1 MRILQII
8 PSLRKGGAERL
19 VLDILRE
26 FLSRKNKQIKLV
38 VFRNEID
45 YSIVDIE
52 EHIKIIPSSVSL
64 SLKRKP
70 ILQIDELQKFI
81 EEFEPNIIHTHLFE
95 AELVSHFCHYPQATW
110 FSHIHDNI
118 LQLKNFS
125 FKSLSNKQALT
136 NYFEKSVLFKNYQ
149 KNGGTHFIAISKHT
163 EPYIKSVQSKYPV
176 TLLHNA
182 INVNRFQRRLSD
194 AKGYATQN
202 LIENGGL
209 SGAEEHH
216 YNSPPHALNEVKVLT
231 PRTERSR
238 SANSSLLTI
247 INIGSFVPKKNQTFL
262 LDIIV
267 ELNKLNQ
274 KVNCIFL
281 GDGPLKV
288 EVEQRVKDLNLYDQ
302 CQFLGNVENVE
313 EYLWKSDIYFHT
325 ATYEP
330 LGLVLLEAMAAGLP
344 VVTLDGGG
352 NRDLMENGK
361 NGFILNEQNPKLFAE
376 KILEVKYNE
385 AMKKYNVQFAQKFDI
400 DNYTNKLLELYQSAL
415 KNH

>member
-1 MRILQII
+1 MKILLII
-8 PSLRKGGAERL
+8 PSLLKGGAERL

-26 FLSRKNKQIKLV
+26 FLFRKNIQIKLV
-38 VFRNEID
+38 IFRNELDYAID
-45 YSIVDIE
+45 DIE
-52 EHIKIIPSSVSL
+52 EHLKIIPSSVSL

-81 EEFEPNIIHTHLFE
+81 EEFKPDIIHTNLFE
-95 AELVSHFCHYPQATW
+95 AELVSRFCNYPKARW
-110 FSHIHDNI
+110 FSHIHDNMV
-118 LQLKNFS
+118 QLNNLS
-125 FKSLSNKQALT
+125 VKSISNKQALT
-136 NYFEKSVLFKNYQ
+136 NYYEKRVLFKNYQ

-163 EPYIKSVQSKYPV
+163 ESYIESVQSKYPV
-176 TLLHNA
+176 ILLHNA
-182 INVNRFQRRLSD
+182 INVKRFQKPTNS
-194 AKGYATQN
+194 
-202 LIENGGL
+202 
-209 SGAEEHH
+209 
-216 YNSPPHALNEVKVLT
+216 SPPPLSEVELLT
-231 PRTERSR
+231 TRTERSR
-238 SANSSLLTI
+238 SANSLPLTPNSLPLTPNSSLLTI

-288 EVEQRVKDLNLYDQ
+288 EVEQRAKDLNLYDQ

-313 EYLWKSDIYFHT
+313 KYLWKSDIYVHT

-344 VVTLDGGG
+344 LVTLDGGG
-352 NRDLMENGK
+352 NKDIIENGK
-361 NGFILNEQNPKLFAE
+361 NGFILKEQNPKLFAE
-376 KILEVKYNE
+376 KILEVKDNE
-385 AMKKYNVQFAQKFDI
+385 EIKKYNVEYAQQFDI

-415 KNH
+415 NKEQQTKNK